1 LQAERKRP
9 IGVTII
15 AILTIIG
22 GIMTLIGGIGFVVL
36 GPLLSQYSMSD
47 TSSSFEDNLSSNLS
61 SAEITN
67 ANNVLFVFS
76 GYLPMIGSVLIAL
89 AIVNFIVAWGLLK
102 GKGWAWTI
110 SVIVT
115 IISLVIGII
124 FVVLNGAA
132 GDISSIIGQIVG
144 MVINGV
150 ILWYLYRPNV
160 KSYFGKVKIQAA

>member
-1 LQAERKRP
+1 
-9 IGVTII
+9 
-15 AILTIIG
+15 
-22 GIMTLIGGIGFVVL
+22 
-36 GPLLSQYSMSD
+36 MSD

-61 SAEITN
+61 SADITN
-67 ANNVLFVFS
+67 ANNVLSVFS

-124 FVVLNGAA
+124 FVVLNGVA

-160 KSYFGKVKIQAA
+160 KSYFGKVKIQAP

>member
-1 LQAERKRP
+1 
-9 IGVTII
+9 
-15 AILTIIG
+15 
-22 GIMTLIGGIGFVVL
+22 
-36 GPLLSQYSMSD
+36 MSD

-61 SAEITN
+61 SADITN
-67 ANNVLFVFS
+67 ANNVLSLFS
-76 GYLPMIGSVLIAL
+76 RYLPMIGSVLIAL

-160 KSYFGKVKIQAA
+160 KSYFGKVKIQAP

>member
-1 LQAERKRP
+1 
-9 IGVTII
+9 
-15 AILTIIG
+15 
-22 GIMTLIGGIGFVVL
+22 MML
-36 GPLLSQYSMSD
+36 GPLISQYSISD

-61 SAEITN
+61 STDISN
-67 ANNVLFVFS
+67 ANNVLSVFS
-76 GYLPMIGSVLIAL
+76 GYLSMIGSVLIAL

-110 SVIVT
+110 LLIVT

-124 FVVLNGAA
+124 FVVLNGVA

-160 KSYFGKVKIQAA
+160 KSFFGKVKIQAP

>member
-1 LQAERKRP
+1 MQAERKRP

-15 AILTIIG
+15 AILTIFG
-22 GIMTLIGGIGFVVL
+22 GILTLIGGIAFVVL
-36 GPLLSQYSMSD
+36 GPLLSQYSISD
-47 TSSSFEDNLSSNLS
+47 TSSFEDNLSSNLN
-61 SAEITN
+61 SADITN
-67 ANNVLFVFS
+67 ANNVLSVFS

-124 FVVLNGAA
+124 FVVLNGVA
-132 GDISSIIGQIVG
+132 GDTSSIIGQIVG

-150 ILWYLYRPNV
+150 VLWYLYRLNV
-160 KSYFGKVKIQAA
+160 KSYFGKVKIQAP